1 MNATMEMVVGVGG
14 LRIVARIEDGY
25 KGSCGC
31 LLRCGMVARMEDGC
45 ENVGVRM
52 NFGC

>member
-31 LLRCGMVARMEDGC
+31 LLRWGMVARMEDGC